1 MENIYLNDAAKELLR
16 KLYNTENKSLQFT
29 NSGMDS
35 KSWLSAN
42 ITLEKYGLIQGKA
55 KLEGTDFGY
64 AICLLTDKGIAYY
77 NDNPELINPK
87 TEEEIRAE
95 DIKREW
101 TINSINWIIT
111 LIAALVGGAIG
122 FLLGKYCS

>member
-1 MENIYLNDAAKELLR
+1 MEYIYLNDAAKELLR
-16 KLYNTENKSLQFT
+16 KLYYSENKSLQFA

-35 KSWLSAN
+35 KYWLSAT

-55 KLEGTDFGY
+55 RFEETDYGY

-87 TEEEIRAE
+87 TEEEIRSE

-111 LIAALVGGAIG
+111 LISALVGGAIG